1 MVYNFCRWY
10 TELLSK
16 TTIELGQHKLELLS
30 ECYIHETIVPI
41 GKFARKLLVTPCDK
55 ILPWQAKLILYRRKK
70 C

>member
-30 ECYIHETIVPI
+30 ECYTHEIIVPI
-41 GKFARKLLVTPCDK
+41 GKFAREILVTPM
-55 ILPWQAKLILYRRKK
+55 
-70 C
+70 